1 MDWQQ
6 IYHVS
11 FIASLY
17 FVPELVSAFL
27 ERFVLTYPGL
37 ITVTPTPDPASSA
50 LRLSHQAATACLL
63 AV

>member
-1 MDWQQ
+1 MLSQ
-6 IYHVS
+6 ILLTLCVS
-11 FIASLY
+11 
-17 FVPELVSAFL
+17 PELVRAFL
-27 ERFVLTYPGL
+27 ERLVLTYPGL